1 MRVGIIGLSVHSAD
15 FTKLLNADTPGEGL
29 RDCRVVAFF
38 HPQGNADVEFPAEQL
53 AEFSDTMAGHGVERL
68 DSIEAVL
75 DRVDAVM
82 VLTNDGRPHL
92 EQLMPVFN
100 AAKPVFV
107 DKPLA
112 ADWAGV
118 VAIFDT
124 AAKYGVPVFS
134 SSALRYVKRTQD
146 IRLGKVVGQVFGAE
160 TYGPAPLQ
168 ASHVDLFWD
177 GIHGV
182 ESLYTILGTGC
193 EWVSCTH
200 TPGCD
205 VVVGRWRDGRVGM
218 FRGLRQGKMGFGGT
232 VYGSQGIADI
242 GPFEGY
248 GLLVAAIV
256 EFFRTGKPPVTP
268 EETLE
273 IYAFMAAAEASKR
286 RDGDRV
292 GLGEINGKLRVES

>member
-1 MRVGIIGLSVHSAD
+1 MEIKIGIIGLSVHSAD

-29 RDCRVVAFF
+29 GNCRVVAFF
-38 HPQGNADVEFPAEQL
+38 HPQGNADVEFSAEQL
-53 AEFSDTMAGHGVERL
+53 AGFSDTMASYGVERV
-68 DSIEAVL
+68 DSVEAVL
-75 DRVDAVM
+75 DRVEAAM

-92 EQLMPVFN
+92 EQLMPVFK

-118 VAIFDT
+118 VAIFEK
-124 AAKYGVPVFS
+124 AAQYGAPIFS
-134 SSALRYVKRTQD
+134 SSALRYVMHTQD
-146 IRLGKVVGQVFGAE
+146 IRQGKVVGQVFGAE
-160 TYGPAPLQ
+160 THGPAPLQ

-177 GIHGV
+177 GVHGV

-205 VVVGRWRDGRVGM
+205 VVVGRWRDDRIGI

-232 VYGSQGIADI
+232 VYGSQGIADV

-248 GLLVAAIV
+248 GLLVAAIA

-273 IYAFMAAAEASKR
+273 IYAFMAAAEESKR
-286 RDGDRV
+286 RGGIQV
-292 GLGEINGKLRVES
+292 SLASM